1 MGLDNISVVFLVL
14 GFVSLI
20 HIKIDKQPLPKE
32 GGQRAASKGYNETYN
47 GIEYKIY
54 LNKKTGE
61 VQNVHPR

>member
-1 MGLDNISVVFLVL
+1 MGAFDVR
-14 GFVSLI
+14 
-20 HIKIDKQPLPKE
+20 E
-32 GGQRAASKGYNETYN
+32 YNETYD

>member
-1 MGLDNISVVFLVL
+1 MGAFDVR
-14 GFVSLI
+14 
-20 HIKIDKQPLPKE
+20 E
-32 GGQRAASKGYNETYN
+32 YN